1 MEPGPRSRNLEV
13 AQLLQKLGDMLEV
26 KGEVPFKIAAYR
38 KAADRIEALR
48 EPIEGLHGA
57 GRLREIAGIG
67 QALEQKIAEFLD
79 TGHLGFYE
87 KLMAEFPPGLVQL
100 LQVPGFGPRKAR
112 LVFDSLGV
120 ADFEALEH
128 AAREGR
134 LRMLPGLG
142 EKTEASIL
150 RELER
155 IKQRTNRHHL
165 AQVLLLAEAMV
176 EDLEKTSPTGTR
188 LCYAGSLRRMV
199 DTIGDM
205 DLLAGTT
212 RPEAVIKAFL
222 ELPLVLEV
230 LSTGPVRASVLVQ
243 GGVQV
248 DLRVVEPESWG
259 AALQYFTG
267 SKAHNIQLRGLAIR
281 RGWKLNEYGLF
292 DERTGRRV
300 AGEQE
305 QAIYDALDLAFIP
318 PELREADGEIEAAA
332 AGLLPNLVEL
342 SDLKGDMHVH
352 SNWSDGAD
360 SLEVMAREA
369 RALGH
374 QYIAITDHSKSLGLA
389 SGLEEPRV
397 REQRALVARL
407 NRELGPFRILH
418 GTEMDILRD
427 GSLDYDDDVLKD
439 YDYVSASIHSG
450 MNQSE
455 AEMTTRIQRA
465 LSNPYVHT
473 LNHPHG
479 RRIPRRPAYAVDMQA
494 VIDTAATQGVALE
507 INSQP
512 ARMDLE
518 GSWARKAK
526 KAGAR
531 LVINTDS
538 HSANE
543 LSRQRLGIGSAR
555 RGWLEARDVLN
566 ALPLD
571 ELEQVLR
578 RNR

>member
-1 MEPGPRSRNLEV
+1 
-13 AQLLQKLGDMLEV
+13 
-26 KGEVPFKIAAYR
+26 
-38 KAADRIEALR
+38 
-48 EPIEGLHGA
+48 
-57 GRLREIAGIG
+57 
-67 QALEQKIAEFLD
+67 
-79 TGHLGFYE
+79 
-87 KLMAEFPPGLVQL
+87 
-100 LQVPGFGPRKAR
+100 
-112 LVFDSLGV
+112 
-120 ADFEALEH
+120 
-128 AAREGR
+128 
-134 LRMLPGLG
+134 
-142 EKTEASIL
+142 
-150 RELER
+150 
-155 IKQRTNRHHL
+155 
-165 AQVLLLAEAMV
+165 
-176 EDLEKTSPTGTR
+176 
-188 LCYAGSLRRMV
+188 
-199 DTIGDM
+199 
-205 DLLAGTT
+205 
-212 RPEAVIKAFL
+212 
-222 ELPLVLEV
+222 
-230 LSTGPVRASVLVQ
+230 VRASVLIQ
-243 GGVQV
+243 DGLQV

-300 AGEQE
+300 AGEE
-305 QAIYDALDLAFIP
+305 EEAIYRALDLAFIP

-332 AGLLPNLVEL
+332 DGLLPNLVEL
-342 SDLKGDMHVH
+342 SDLKGDLHVH

-374 QYIAITDHSKSLGLA
+374 SYMAITDHSKSLGFGV
-389 SGLEEPRV
+389 GLEEPRV

-407 NRELGPFRILH
+407 NQELAPFRVLH

-427 GSLDYDDDVLKD
+427 GSLDYEDDVLKE

-465 LSNPYVHT
+465 LSNPYIHT

-479 RRIPRRPAYAVDMQA
+479 RRIPRRPAYAVNMQA
-494 VIDTAATQGVALE
+494 VIDTAAAKGVALE

-538 HSANE
+538 HYVNQ
-543 LSRQRLGIGSAR
+543 LSWQRLGIGSAR

-571 ELEQVLR
+571 DLEQELR
-578 RNR
+578 RRR